1 VAYPAK
7 LYLEDNIVNGN
18 NADWNNIVQDS
29 KETRDTK
36 SMAKL
41 NSPWIEGLT
50 TLNFTESAVN
60 AYNSVLSYAGASLM
74 RDAVD
79 ERIVNDVKNGTGK
92 LIDTVNDTPG
102 YPTLNAGTAITDTD
116 KDGMP
121 DEWEQE
127 QMSVLGVTGIAIS
140 DFKPNAY
147 NLTAKY
153 TNLEVYLNSL
163 VTGTFP
169 TGAKATEIK

>member
-1 VAYPAK
+1 
-7 LYLEDNIVNGN
+7 
-18 NADWNNIVQDS
+18 
-29 KETRDTK
+29 
-36 SMAKL
+36 
-41 NSPWIEGLT
+41 
-50 TLNFTESAVN
+50 
-60 AYNSVLSYAGASLM
+60 
-74 RDAVD
+74 
-79 ERIVNDVKNGTGK
+79 
-92 LIDTVNDTPG
+92 
-102 YPTLNAGTAITDTD
+102 
-116 KDGMP
+116 MP

-147 NLTAKY
+147 NLSSKY